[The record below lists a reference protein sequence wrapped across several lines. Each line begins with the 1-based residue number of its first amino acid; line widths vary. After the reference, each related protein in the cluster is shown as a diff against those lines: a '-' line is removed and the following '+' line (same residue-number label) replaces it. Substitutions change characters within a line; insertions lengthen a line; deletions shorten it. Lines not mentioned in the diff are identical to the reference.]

1 MWGACRVCRIV
12 VMRMRRGRIVCLT
25 LLVLAVAAG
34 ACIVKNRTWLGA
46 VAAESVLSALLGGA
60 EVDVAEVAV
69 IDGRQLKLKGVTI
82 EAGDGGK
89 ACAEG
94 RQGGHGGRGAHGG
107 ISVDTVAITYDLADF
122 ISGRV
127 DPLASVVRVDLHGFR
142 GHEDQL
148 YALGRRLADAGVEAS
163 VASTEAGGSDGAR
176 ADAGAGPAAPKKQ
189 PKNVGARGGSSYL
202 AGWNAPIGLYDCVIV
217 THRFGPVAVRSAELA
232 LDQARSGEGG
242 FILAVD
248 TASIAASQWQ
258 LEGAVQLRL
267 PLGLESL
274 AAADVRFDVAG
285 GGGLTVQ
292 GALKLSESSD
302 DRLDMRI
309 TGPEG
314 HAELG
319 FVGEL
324 DARLKGGRPLVQAGG
339 DVEVS
344 SLKWDSI
351 ELEDWKLRA
360 DVRYDGESGL
370 ARLDG
375 GKTGL
380 DRILDAARP
389 LLPESGAGA
398 SAEMVRGWL
407 DWRAQLK
414 VDASGLAG
422 ELQLADGELE
432 VEGVEGTFSKVRGSL
447 KFDGGAAA
455 AQAGHEPD
463 PTIALGSATLQADF
477 GGGSVRVEGAGDC
490 WSLEAGQVS
499 LSHQLLNA
507 VVDASLSYA
516 QGSVAGAIT
525 VGDGTID
532 AVTAGFSSV
541 PTIPDIAVDVTLRAG
556 EALTV
561 ERGETWAEVMPGSEV
576 RVAGSLRNPTFEG
589 QVGLGEGQIAVSGQT
604 LRVLG
609 GQATMEPGAAPRFA
623 LTIVESLGGDDVL
636 VTAFGEL
643 GDIQLELAKA
653 AGQDGQPAGDF
664 SAQGDLLAKLIG
676 SRVRQYVLDQLASW
690 IDSMPWNIG
699 RN

>member
-1 MWGACRVCRIV
+1 
-12 VMRMRRGRIVCLT
+12 MRRGRIVCLT

-148 YALGRRLADAGVEAS
+148 YALGRRLADAGVAAS
-163 VASTEAGGSDGAR
+163 VASTEAEIRRRTGRRRRRAR
-176 ADAGAGPAAPKKQ
+176 SAEEAAEERC
-189 PKNVGARGGSSYL
+189 ARGGSSYL

-490 WSLEAGQVS
+490 WSLEA
-499 LSHQLLNA
+499 
-507 VVDASLSYA
+507 ASA
-516 QGSVAGAIT
+516 CPI
-525 VGDGTID
+525 
-532 AVTAGFSSV
+532 SS
-541 PTIPDIAVDVTLRAG
+541 
-556 EALTV
+556 
-561 ERGETWAEVMPGSEV
+561 
-576 RVAGSLRNPTFEG
+576 
-589 QVGLGEGQIAVSGQT
+589 
-604 LRVLG
+604 
-609 GQATMEPGAAPRFA
+609 
-623 LTIVESLGGDDVL
+623 
-636 VTAFGEL
+636 
-643 GDIQLELAKA
+643 
-653 AGQDGQPAGDF
+653 
-664 SAQGDLLAKLIG
+664 
-676 SRVRQYVLDQLASW
+676 
-690 IDSMPWNIG
+690 
-699 RN
+699 